1 MATLAEIRA
10 KLKSAEVNRSTS
22 QTGGDNA
29 IYPHW
34 NIQEGQEAVL
44 RFLPDKDEG
53 NTFFWTE
60 RNMIKLPFAGI
71 KGQTDSKPVQVQVPC
86 MEMYGKTCPVLT
98 EVRPWFKDKSMEDM
112 GRKYWKKK
120 SYIFQ
125 GFVTQNPLNE
135 ESTPENPV
143 RRFIIGPQIF
153 NIIRAA
159 LLDPEMEELPTD
171 KVKGVDFR
179 ITKTSKGGYADYS
192 TSKWS
197 RRERALDESERS
209 AIEKFG
215 LHNLSDFRPKEPT
228 DAEVKIIKELFEASV
243 EGEAYDLEK
252 YGQYFRPAGVSAKA
266 VSTPRAVQPTPTS
279 APAQSETV
287 ASPTTNTVA
296 VSNGNAEVSATT
308 SVATNNETSEAN
320 GNGDSAKRAEDILK
334 LIRAR
339 QTTS

>member
-10 KLKSAEVNRSTS
+10 KLKATEVNRSTS
-22 QTGGDNA
+22 NTGGDNA

-34 NIQEGQEAVL
+34 NIQEGQEAVV
-44 RFLPDKDEG
+44 RFLPDKDPN

-60 RNMIKLPFAGI
+60 RAMIKLPFAGI
-71 KGQTDSKPVQVQVPC
+71 KGQADSRPVQVQVPC

-125 GFVTQNPLNE
+125 GFVLNNPLTE
-135 ESTPENPV
+135 DSTPENPI

-153 NIIRAA
+153 NIIRSA
-159 LLDPEMEELPTD
+159 LMDPEMEELPTD
-171 KVKGVDFR
+171 SVRGVDFR

-197 RRERALDESERS
+197 RRERALDEAERA
-209 AIEKFG
+209 AIDKHG
-215 LHNLSDFRPKEPT
+215 LFNLNDFRPKEPT
-228 DAEVKIIKELFEASV
+228 DAEVKIIKELFEKSV

-252 YGQYFRPAGVSAKA
+252 YGQYYKPAGMAYQPQSNGSSSDASNTTAAPVAETT
-266 VSTPRAVQPTPTS
+266 VTPVASSMTAETTAPTATT
-279 APAQSETV
+279 APAT
-287 ASPTTNTVA
+287 
-296 VSNGNAEVSATT
+296 
-308 SVATNNETSEAN
+308 
-320 GNGDSAKRAEDILK
+320 GDSAKRAEDILK
-334 LIRAR
+334 LIRSR
-339 QTTS
+339 QSK

>member
-1 MATLAEIRA
+1 MATLADIRA
-10 KLKSAEVNRSTS
+10 KLKSQEVNRSTS

-34 NIQEGQEAVL
+34 NIQEGTEAVI
-44 RFLPDKDEG
+44 RFLPDKDQG

-71 KGQTDSKPVQVQVPC
+71 KGQTDSRPIQVQVPC

-125 GFVTQNPLNE
+125 GFVVTNPLTE
-135 ESTPENPV
+135 DAVPENPI

-153 NIIRAA
+153 NIIRSA

-171 KVKGVDFR
+171 YVKGVDFR
-179 ITKTSKGGYADYS
+179 VNKTSKGGYADYS

-197 RRERALDESERS
+197 RRERALDETERAS
-209 AIEKFG
+209 IDKFG
-215 LHNLSDFRPKEPT
+215 LHNLSDYRPKEPT
-228 DAEVKIIKELFEASV
+228 DAEVKIIKELFEKSV

-252 YGQYFRPAGVSAKA
+252 YGQYYRPAGVGR
-266 VSTPRAVQPTPTS
+266 VTVPTASRP
-279 APAQSETV
+279 APIEKTANPV
-287 ASPTTNTVA
+287 
-296 VSNGNAEVSATT
+296 NAEVK
-308 SVATNNETSEAN
+308 VAETKPAPQPS
-320 GNGDSAKRAEDILK
+320 GDSAKRAEDILK
-334 LIRAR
+334 LIRSR
-339 QTTS
+339 QQK

>member
-10 KLKSAEVNRSTS
+10 KLKSREVNRSTS
-22 QTGGDNA
+22 NTGGDNA

-34 NIQEGQEAVL
+34 NIQEGQEAVI
-44 RFLPDKDEG
+44 RFLPDKDQE

-71 KGQTDSKPVQVQVPC
+71 KGQSDSRPVTVQVPC

-125 GFVTQNPLNE
+125 GFVTQNPLTE
-135 ESTPENPV
+135 DSTPENPI

-153 NIIRAA
+153 NIIRSA

-171 KVKGVDFR
+171 YVKGVDFR
-179 ITKTSKGGYADYS
+179 ITKTTKGGYADYS

-197 RRERALDESERS
+197 RRERALDEHERA
-209 AIEKFG
+209 AIDTHG
-215 LHNLSDFRPKEPT
+215 LHNLGDFRPKEPT
-228 DAEVKIIKELFEASV
+228 EAEVKIIKELFEKSV
-243 EGEAYDLEK
+243 DGEAYDLEK
-252 YGQYFRPAGVSAKA
+252 YGQYFKPSGMAASISIPKADRPAPVEKTADPVNAEVKVSE
-266 VSTPRAVQPTPTS
+266 P
-279 APAQSETV
+279 APA
-287 ASPTTNTVA
+287 PTTNPT
-296 VSNGNAEVSATT
+296 
-308 SVATNNETSEAN
+308 N
-320 GNGDSAKRAEDILK
+320 GNGNGESAKRAEDILK
-334 LIRAR
+334 LIRSR
-339 QTTS
+339 QAK

>member
-10 KLKSAEVNRSTS
+10 RLKSQEVNRSTS
-22 QTGGDNA
+22 STGGDNA

-34 NIQEGQEAVL
+34 NIQENQEAVV
-44 RFLPDKDEG
+44 RFLPDKDPN

-60 RNMIKLPFAGI
+60 RAMIKLPFAGI
-71 KGQTDSKPVQVQVPC
+71 KGQADSRPVQVQVPC
-86 MEMYGKTCPVLT
+86 MEMYGETCPVLT

-125 GFVTQNPLNE
+125 GFVLTNPL
-135 ESTPENPV
+135 SDDKTSENPI

-153 NIIRAA
+153 NIIRSA

-171 KVKGVDFR
+171 AVRGVDFR

-197 RRERALDESERS
+197 RRERALDEAERA
-209 AIEKFG
+209 AIDKFG
-215 LHNLSDFRPKEPT
+215 LFNLSDFRPKKPT
-228 DAEVKIIKELFEASV
+228 DAEVKIIKELFEKSV

-252 YGQYFRPAGVSAKA
+252 YGQYFRPAGVSATANGSANGSASVTAPVDGEAVVTKVESVKA
-266 VSTPRAVQPTPTS
+266 
-279 APAQSETV
+279 APAAAAPQPST
-287 ASPTTNTVA
+287 
-296 VSNGNAEVSATT
+296 
-308 SVATNNETSEAN
+308 
-320 GNGDSAKRAEDILK
+320 DSAKRAEDILK
-334 LIRAR
+334 LIRSR
-339 QTTS
+339 QSK

>member
-10 KLKSAEVNRSTS
+10 KLKSQEDNRSTS
-22 QTGGDNA
+22 STGGDNA

-34 NIQEGQEAVL
+34 NISEGAEAVV
-44 RFLPDKDEG
+44 RFLPDKDTN

-71 KGQTDSKPVQVQVPC
+71 KGQTDSRPVQVQVPC

-125 GFVTQNPLNE
+125 GFVVTNPLAE
-135 ESTPENPV
+135 DTTPENPI

-171 KVKGVDFR
+171 SVRGVDFR
-179 ITKTSKGGYADYS
+179 INKTTKGGYADYS

-197 RRERALDESERS
+197 RRERALDEAERS
-209 AIEKFG
+209 AVDKFG
-215 LHNLSDFRPKEPT
+215 LHNLGDFRPKEPT
-228 DAEVKIIKELFEASV
+228 EAEVKIIKELFEKSV
-243 EGEAYDLEK
+243 DGEAYDLEK
-252 YGQYFRPAGVSAKA
+252 YGQYFRPAGMAYQGTQQSLPKA
-266 VSTPRAVQPTPTS
+266 DTPVKSEHTHDDGTTHSHADGDKPHTHEKEQPVAEPTP
-279 APAQSETV
+279 A
-287 ASPTTNTVA
+287 
-296 VSNGNAEVSATT
+296 ATT
-308 SVATNNETSEAN
+308 ST
-320 GNGDSAKRAEDILK
+320 DSAKRAEDILK
-334 LIRAR
+334 LIRSR
-339 QTTS
+339 QAK